1 MKPKHKY
8 YGQVQLGMA
17 VINVCNAFFVIYASH
32 DRSLIVIEVPLDE
45 TFVYDM
51 LHRLKYMYFNVM
63 LHQMCLRESDKSK
76 ENESANGKICY
87 I

>member
-17 VINVCNAFFVIYASH
+17 VINVSNAFFVIYASH
-32 DRSLIVIEVPLDE
+32 DRSLIVIEVPLDD

-51 LHRLKYMYFNVM
+51 LHNLKYMYFNVM
-63 LHQMCLRESDKSK
+63 LHQMCLRKSDKFK
-76 ENESANGKICY
+76 ENESVNGNA
-87 I
+87 